1 MRRVALCFALLLAAP
16 SVRAQTVGERLT
28 TCQSCHGAAGA
39 ALVDGAP
46 YLGGQPSDYLLVQ
59 LVLFRD
65 KQRVVDVM
73 NAQAEGLSDDD
84 LRTLADEMAKLPP
97 PTPLQVQLDA
107 AVIDHGRDLA
117 ARYRCGS
124 CHTANFG
131 GQDQIPRLAGQ
142 REDYLVKS
150 LTEYKS
156 NARAGYDPAMNE
168 VSQEV
173 KAEDIPVLAKY
184 LAAFH

>member
-1 MRRVALCFALLLAAP
+1 MRRVALCLVLLATALP
-16 SVRAQTVGERLT
+16 VGAQTVAERLT
-28 TCQSCHGAAGA
+28 TCQSCHGAAGV
-39 ALVDGAP
+39 ALVEGAP
-46 YLGGQPSDYLLVQ
+46 YLGAQPADYLLVQ

-84 LRTLADEMAKLPP
+84 LRMLSDEMSKLPP
-97 PTPLQVQLDA
+97 PTPPQGQLET

-117 ARYRCGS
+117 AKYRCGS

-184 LAAFH
+184 LSAFR